1 MRQLMDKCISGLRWL
16 IISAAIGLIGGTASA
31 LFLFGLE
38 EVTSTREHLP
48 WLLWLL
54 PLGGA
59 LISWLYA
66 AYGSSAAKGN
76 NLIIEQ
82 AYGDQAHIRV
92 PFRMAPLVLLGTWTT
107 HLFGGS
113 AGREGTAVQLGGS
126 LAEQVGARMKLS
138 PQQRSMLL
146 QCGISAGFGSVFG
159 TPLAGAVFAVELLAA
174 HRSFRSRF
182 IALLPSLIAGW
193 TGDFVTRAWGIR
205 HIQYSLGQLPSFSL
219 QLLAQ
224 IVAASILFGAA
235 ALLFSELTHVLKQRF
250 AAWIP
255 NAPLRA
261 FAGGFVIIALVYI
274 VGTRDYLGLS
284 LPLLTHSFDEAV
296 SPAAFALKTLFTSIT
311 LGAGFQGGEVTP
323 LFVIGSALGS
333 ALAGLFHVSV
343 PLLAGIGLVSVFSG
357 AANTPFACF
366 IMGLELFG
374 TEGAVY
380 LFIGCMIS
388 YACSGHARI
397 YRSQRY
403 GWVKA
408 SLPWVRNKSSDQTVD
423 KQRQRTIG

>member
-1 MRQLMDKCISGLRWL
+1 MKRILNKSFPYCLWLAYSIAVGLL
-16 IISAAIGLIGGTASA
+16 AGSASA

-38 EVTSTREHLP
+38 SVTSAREHTP

-54 PLGGA
+54 PIGGA
-59 LISWLYA
+59 AISWLYA
-66 AYGSSAAKGN
+66 TYGQAAAKGN
-76 NLIIEQ
+76 NLLIEQ
-82 AYGDQAHIRV
+82 AYGDHDHVNV
-92 PFRMAPLVLLGTWTT
+92 PLRMAPLVLIGTWTT

-126 LAEQVGARMKLS
+126 LAELLGSRLKLN
-138 PQQRSMLL
+138 PQQRRMLL

-159 TPLAGAVFAVELLAA
+159 TPLAGAIFAVELLAA

-182 IALLPSLIAGW
+182 IAIIPSLIAGW
-193 TGDFVTRAWGIR
+193 TGDYVTKAWGIR
-205 HIQYSLGQLPSFSL
+205 HLQYSLGQLPSFSL

-224 IVAASILFGAA
+224 IVAASIVFGCA
-235 ALLFSELTHVLKQRF
+235 ALLFSEMTHGLKKRF

-261 FAGGFVIIALVYI
+261 CVGGFIIIALVYM

-284 LPLLTHSFDEAV
+284 LPLLSHSFEEAV

-323 LFVIGSALGS
+323 LFVIGSTLGS
-333 ALAGLFHVSV
+333 ALAGLFHTSV

-374 TEGAVY
+374 TDGALY
-380 LFIGCMIS
+380 LLIGCIVS

-397 YRSQRY
+397 YGSQRY

-408 SLPWVRNKSSDQTVD
+408 SLPWVKHKSSAGAVG
-423 KQRQRTIG
+423 KQKRRA

>member
-1 MRQLMDKCISGLRWL
+1 MNNVIYTGSSLLRWAL
-16 IISAAIGLIGGTASA
+16 VTIAIGLLGGTASA
-31 LFLFGLE
+31 LFLYGLE
-38 EVTSTREHLP
+38 QLTSVREHSA

-54 PLGGA
+54 PIGGA
-59 LISWLYA
+59 GISWLYA
-66 AYGSSAAKGN
+66 AYGRSAAQGN
-76 NLIIEQ
+76 NLLIEQ
-82 AYGDQAHIRV
+82 AYGDHAHVAV
-92 PFRMAPLVLLGTWTT
+92 PLRMAPLVLIGTWTT
-107 HLFGGS
+107 HLLGGS

-126 LAEQVGARMKLS
+126 LAEQLGNKLKLTT
-138 PQQRSMLL
+138 QQRSILL

-159 TPLAGAVFAVELLAA
+159 TPLAGAIFAVELLAA

-182 IALLPSLIAGW
+182 IALIPCLIAGW
-193 TGDFVTRAWGIR
+193 TGDYVTRAWGIR

-224 IVAASILFGAA
+224 IIAASILFGLA
-235 ALLFSELTHVLKQRF
+235 ALLFSELTHGLKKRF

-261 FAGGFVIIALVYI
+261 FAGGFAIIALVYI

-284 LPLLTHSFDEAV
+284 LPLLSHSFEESV

-311 LGAGFQGGEVTP
+311 LGSGFQGGEVTP
-323 LFVIGSALGS
+323 LFVIGGTLGS
-333 ALAGLFHVSV
+333 AIAGLFHASV

-366 IMGLELFG
+366 VMGLELFG
-374 TEGAVY
+374 TDGALY
-380 LFIGCMIS
+380 LLIGCLVS

-403 GWVKA
+403 GWIKA
-408 SLPWVRNKSSDQTVD
+408 SLPWVRKKSEAEVVVKH
-423 KQRQRTIG
+423 KQAH

>member
-1 MRQLMDKCISGLRWL
+1 LGKMIDNSMNWLRWL
-16 IISAAIGLIGGTASA
+16 IISAAVGLLGGTSSA

-38 EVTSTREHLP
+38 QVTSAREHSH

-54 PLGGA
+54 PVGGA
-59 LISWLYA
+59 AISWLYS
-66 AYGSSAAKGN
+66 AYGTSAAKGN
-76 NLIIEQ
+76 NLLIEQ
-82 AYGDQAHIRV
+82 AYGDQTYVRV
-92 PFRMAPLVLLGTWTT
+92 PLRMAPLVLIGTWTT

-126 LAEQVGARMKLS
+126 LAEQFGARMQLN

-174 HRSFRSRF
+174 HRSWRNRF
-182 IALLPSLIAGW
+182 IALIPCLIAGW
-193 TGDFVTRAWGIR
+193 TGDYVTSAWGIG

-224 IVAASILFGAA
+224 IAAASILFGLA

-250 AAWIP
+250 GAWIP

-261 FAGGFVIIALVYI
+261 AAGGLLIIVLVYAF
-274 VGTRDYLGLS
+274 GTRDYLGLS
-284 LPLLTHSFDEAV
+284 LPLLGRSFEEAV

-311 LGAGFQGGEVTP
+311 LGAGYQGGEVTP
-323 LFVIGSALGS
+323 LFVIGSTLGS
-333 ALAGLFHVSV
+333 ALAGLFHMSV

-374 TEGAVY
+374 TEGSLY
-380 LFIGCMIS
+380 LFVGCIIS

-408 SLPWVRNKSSDQTVD
+408 SLPWVKKTVIQVEAAA
-423 KQRQRTIG
+423 KRQN

>member
-1 MRQLMDKCISGLRWL
+1 MNQSFTGLRWL
-16 IISAAIGLIGGTASA
+16 LISAVIGLLGGTASA
-31 LFLFGLE
+31 LFLYGLE
-38 EVTSTREHLP
+38 EATSTREHTP

-59 LISWLYA
+59 AISWLYA

-76 NLIIEQ
+76 NLLIEQ
-82 AYGDQAHIRV
+82 AYGDQAHVRV
-92 PFRMAPLVLLGTWTT
+92 PFRMASLVLLGTWTT

-159 TPLAGAVFAVELLAA
+159 TPLAGAIFAVELLAA
-174 HRSFRSRF
+174 HRSFRSRC

-193 TGDFVTRAWGIR
+193 IGDYVTRAWGIR

-261 FAGGFVIIALVYI
+261 FAGGFVIIALVYV

-284 LPLLTHSFDEAV
+284 LPLLSHSFEEAV
-296 SPAAFALKTLFTSIT
+296 SPAAFLLKTLFTSIT

-323 LFVIGSALGS
+323 LFVIGSTLGS
-333 ALAGLFHVSV
+333 AVAGLFHASV

-374 TEGAVY
+374 TEGALY
-380 LFIGCMIS
+380 LFIGCVIS

-403 GWVKA
+403 GWMKA
-408 SLPWVRNKSSDQTVD
+408 SLPWVKKDVEARAAGQQTS
-423 KQRQRTIG
+423 KLK

>member
-1 MRQLMDKCISGLRWL
+1 MMDKSMNWLRWL
-16 IISAAIGLIGGTASA
+16 IISVAVGLLGGTSSA
-31 LFLFGLE
+31 LFLYGLE
-38 EVTSTREHLP
+38 QVTSAREHSL

-54 PLGGA
+54 PVGGA
-59 LISWLYA
+59 VISWLYA
-66 AYGSSAAKGN
+66 AYGASAAKGN
-76 NLIIEQ
+76 NLLIEQ
-82 AYGDQAHIRV
+82 AYGDQSYARV
-92 PFRMAPLVLLGTWTT
+92 PFRMAPLVLIGTWTT

-126 LAEQVGARMKLS
+126 LAEQFGARMNLN

-159 TPLAGAVFAVELLAA
+159 TPIAGAIFAVELLAA
-174 HRSFRSRF
+174 HRNWRNRF
-182 IALLPSLIAGW
+182 IALIPCLIAGW
-193 TGDFVTRAWGIR
+193 TGDYVTRAWGIR

-224 IVAASILFGAA
+224 IAAASILFGLA

-261 FAGGFVIIALVYI
+261 VAGGILIIVLVYAL
-274 VGTRDYLGLS
+274 GTRDYLGLS
-284 LPLLTHSFDEAV
+284 LPLLSHSFEEAV

-311 LGAGFQGGEVTP
+311 LGAGYQGGEVTP
-323 LFVIGSALGS
+323 LFVIGSTLGS
-333 ALAGLFHVSV
+333 ALAGIFHISV

-374 TEGAVY
+374 TEGALY

-408 SLPWVRNKSSDQTVD
+408 SLPWVKKNTVREAAA
-423 KQRQRTIG
+423 KQ